1 MTSTELS
8 LTCVAPAGSICKA
21 RANRMRRMG
30 RSLRARTVQKMQ
42 SCGDRFV
49 TGGGN
54 CTQGQC
60 GVSGLGGGMVL
71 ARRLRNG
78 LIMLYGSGGLSASYI
93 FGRGGQGGAQSCLLL

>member
-1 MTSTELS
+1 MVGGTE
-8 LTCVAPAGSICKA
+8 I
-21 RANRMRRMG
+21 
-30 RSLRARTVQKMQ
+30 
-42 SCGDRFV
+42 V

-60 GVSGLGGGMVL
+60 GVSGLGVGMVL

-93 FGRGGQGGAQSCLLL
+93 FGRGARGGQDLCFIIRNN